1 MQYIYEFVIEVYSF
15 LTHQLIVSHPVNPP
29 YYVPLVEIVPS
40 AWTKPEIA
48 VETRQIM
55 CEIGQKPV
63 LLTREI
69 EGFALNRIQ

>member
-1 MQYIYEFVIEVYSF
+1 MCSCFK
-15 LTHQLIVSHPVNPP
+15 QLIVSHPVNPP

-40 AWTKPEIA
+40 AWTKPEVAIK
-48 VETRQIM
+48 TREIM
-55 CEIGQKPV
+55 TEIGQKPV